1 MKRLA
6 TVLFAVSLFSL
17 SARSAPPAIGQVH
30 VNAGSVLNFQLQTR
44 LKASNSDAMDEFP
57 AGTVVRVKML
67 ETIDSTRDADGTP
80 FRGVLV
86 SSLASGT
93 EIVAHTDAAVTGML
107 VLLRSRE
114 HPEGFR
120 YVLLVTR
127 ISDGGK
133 SYPVTASLS
142 SSLYDSSDAN
152 AKENRR

>member
-1 MKRLA
+1 MKSLA
-6 TVLFAVSLFSL
+6 TVLFAASLFSFP
-17 SARSAPPAIGQVH
+17 AWSAPPAISQVH
-30 VNAGSVLNFQLQTR
+30 VAAGSVLNFQLQTR
-44 LKASNSDAMDEFP
+44 LRASNSDAMDELH
-57 AGTVVRVKML
+57 AGTVVRVRML

-80 FRGVLV
+80 FRGTLV

-93 EIVAHTDAAVTGML
+93 QVVAHTDAAVTGML

-133 SYPVTASLS
+133 SYPVTAAVSSL
-142 SSLYDSSDAN
+142 LYDSPDAS

>member
-6 TVLFAVSLFSL
+6 GVLFAVSLFSL
-17 SARSAPPAIGQVH
+17 PAWSAPPAISQVH
-30 VNAGSVLNFQLQTR
+30 VTAGSVLNFQLQTR

-86 SSLASGT
+86 SSLASGR

-114 HPEGFR
+114 HPDGFK

-142 SSLYDSSDAN
+142 SSLYDPSDKSAN
-152 AKENRR
+152 VNRR

>member
-6 TVLFAVSLFSL
+6 AVLFAVSLL
-17 SARSAPPAIGQVH
+17 SVPAWSGAPEINQVH
-30 VNAGSVLNFQLQTR
+30 VDAGSVLNFQLQTR

-86 SSLASGT
+86 SSLASRT
-93 EIVAHTDAAVTGML
+93 QVVAHTDAAVTGML

-114 HPEGFR
+114 HPDGFR

-142 SSLYDSSDAN
+142 SSLYDSPDNS
-152 AKENRR
+152 AKQNKR

>member
-17 SARSAPPAIGQVH
+17 PAWSAPPAISQVH
-30 VNAGSVLNFQLQTR
+30 VTAGSVLNFQLQTR

-57 AGTVVRVKML
+57 AGTLVRVKML

-80 FRGVLV
+80 FRGILV
-86 SSLASGT
+86 SSLVSGR

-114 HPEGFR
+114 HPDGFR

-142 SSLYDSSDAN
+142 SSLYDSSDAS

>member
-6 TVLFAVSLFSL
+6 AVLFAVSLL
-17 SARSAPPAIGQVH
+17 SVAAWSGAPEIGQVH
-30 VNAGSVLNFQLQTR
+30 VSAGSVLNFQLQTR

-93 EIVAHTDAAVTGML
+93 QVVAHTDAAVTGML

-114 HPEGFR
+114 HPDGFR

-142 SSLYDSSDAN
+142 SSLYDFSDKG
-152 AKENRR
+152 AKQNQR

>member
-30 VNAGSVLNFQLQTR
+30 VNAGSALNFQLQTR

-57 AGTVVRVKML
+57 AGTVVRVRML

-93 EIVAHTDAAVTGML
+93 QVVAHTDAAVTGML

-142 SSLYDSSDAN
+142 SSLYDSSGKN
-152 AKENRR
+152 AKENQR